1 MTQQTTIRQQFDQ
14 HANAYGRNPLTHWIG
29 GSELAAIERLI
40 PPAAELGITR
50 ALDFGCGTGRLTAV
64 LLDLGYHVTG
74 YDLSPEMV
82 AKAAAQLGNHPHRPR
97 LTLTTDSRAIQGK
110 WPLITAL
117 GILDY
122 YADPLPLWQEW
133 QQLLA
138 ADGRL
143 VVTSPN
149 ARSPLVWLYTLA
161 SRFTCPA
168 QGHTVEDLRKTA
180 VAANLALTDIHPV
193 FPHHAQLGH
202 TLVMGLQHAA
212 H

>member
-1 MTQQTTIRQQFDQ
+1 MTQQTTIRQQFDR
-14 HANAYGRNPLTHWIG
+14 HANAYGRNLLTRWIG
-29 GSELAAIERLI
+29 RSELIAIQRFI
-40 PPAAELGITR
+40 PPAAEPGVTP

-64 LLDLGYHVTG
+64 LLDLGYRVTG

-82 AKAAAQLGNHPHRPR
+82 AKAAARLGSHPH
-97 LTLTTDSRAIQGK
+97 LTLTTDSRAIQGS

-133 QQLLA
+133 QELLA
-138 ADGRL
+138 LDGRL
-143 VVTSPN
+143 IVTSPN
-149 ARSPLVWLYTLA
+149 ARSPLVWLYTLV
-161 SRFTCPA
+161 SRFTCQA
-168 QGHTVEDLRKTA
+168 QGHSMEDLRETA
-180 VAANLALTDIHPV
+180 VSARLALTDIRPV

-202 TLVMGLQHAA
+202 TLVMRLQHAA